1 MAIVVDLSIPYY
13 WLSYNLEGDGPLA
26 PFAYDEIMKTYNFL
40 NAHTLESYPKVKEV
54 IESLSFM
61 SRILNHQEREVNKTY
76 GMTMIL
82 KE

>member
-13 WLSYNLEGDGPLA
+13 RLSYNLEGDGPLA
-26 PFAYDEIMKTYNFL
+26 PFAYDEIMKTYR

-61 SRILNHQEREVNKTY
+61 SRIIDHQGREINKNIWNDY
-76 GMTMIL
+76 DF
-82 KE
+82 